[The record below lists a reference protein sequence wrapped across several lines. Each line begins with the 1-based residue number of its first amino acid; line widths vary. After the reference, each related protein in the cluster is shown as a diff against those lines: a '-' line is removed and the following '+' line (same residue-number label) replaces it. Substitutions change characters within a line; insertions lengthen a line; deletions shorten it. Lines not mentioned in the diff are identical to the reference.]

1 MKWRDWLANWGMT
14 SLEFSAPFLEMEWK
28 PRDGDRNA
36 AWDLYIELLT
46 RIATQPLP
54 EGDGDEATALE
65 SIHELFGLTREALR
79 RHGPGCTEFAKIAL
93 VVLNQV
99 LRPFTAH
106 WHREALAGGFHDPS
120 RRTRFRRE
128 LAAVQGQL
136 RTYTR
141 MLAEMAGVED
151 LTQLEARAGSEEG

>member
-1 MKWRDWLANWGMT
+1 MKWRDWLAKWGMT
-14 SLEFSAPFLEMEWK
+14 SLDISTPFLEMEWQ
-28 PRDGDRNA
+28 PGDDDRKA

-54 EGDGDEATALE
+54 EDDGDEASALD
-65 SIHELFGLTREALR
+65 SVHQLFGLTRDALR
-79 RHGPGCTEFAKIAL
+79 RHGPGCLEFAKIAVL
-93 VVLNQV
+93 MLNQV

-106 WHREALAGGFHDPS
+106 WHREALAGGFHDS
-120 RRTRFRRE
+120 ARRARFRRD
-128 LAAVQGQL
+128 LAQVQERL

-151 LTQLEARAGSEEG
+151 LTQLEAGDSPG